1 MEKKRCEWQVS
12 QCAVAII
19 EWWATFRTTSNS
31 GFSSFTQKLLFKW
44 CPQLMGKS
52 CSHPGAWEK
61 AEYDEKAEE
70 ESPPQELI
78 TAGGVQLPL
87 LLPGKPS
94 LSKLH
99 CWEAQGMWR
108 KKEFYR
114 YMLTGLILNVNSM
127 RSWKWSKGQKNLF
140 IVMKRLSKLHLL
152 SETTK
157 KTHNTNTSTRT

>member
-1 MEKKRCEWQVS
+1 MRATGITVCCCCNRER
-12 QCAVAII
+12 
-19 EWWATFRTTSNS
+19 WAAFRTTSNT
-31 GFSSFTQKLLFKW
+31 GFSSFPQKLLFKW

-52 CSHPGAWEK
+52 CSSPGAWEK

-94 LSKLH
+94 LSKP
-99 CWEAQGMWR
+99 CYWEAQGMWR
-108 KKEFYR
+108 RKAFNR
-114 YMLTGLILNVNSM
+114 YILTGLILNVNSM
-127 RSWKWSKGQKNLF
+127 RSWKWFKGQKNLF

-152 SETTK
+152 SEK
-157 KTHNTNTSTRT
+157 KTTHNKNKTNTSTRM